1 MMMHLLVSM
10 YKISVLHVFAGVC
23 AGFEDSPG
31 SAVSLDLKGDDTAVA
46 LEVGRTDPTQPA
58 RQHQFAAVS

>member
-31 SAVSLDLKGDDTAVA
+31 SAVLWI
-46 LEVGRTDPTQPA
+46 
-58 RQHQFAAVS
+58 